1 MKRKYIN
8 NSYKYSYKKG
18 IPEVH
23 STSPLDETQ
32 PCSGEGALSMKKFHP
47 SALTR
52 RAQQSVAATTVRS
65 TDFLFF
71 FFYSLFYV
79 DSHSLQ

>member
-23 STSPLDETQ
+23 STSPLDETHLAVVR
-32 PCSGEGALSMKKFHP
+32 GAYP
-47 SALTR
+47 R
-52 RAQQSVAATTVRS
+52 RSFTQVR
-65 TDFLFF
+65 
-71 FFYSLFYV
+71 
-79 DSHSLQ
+79 